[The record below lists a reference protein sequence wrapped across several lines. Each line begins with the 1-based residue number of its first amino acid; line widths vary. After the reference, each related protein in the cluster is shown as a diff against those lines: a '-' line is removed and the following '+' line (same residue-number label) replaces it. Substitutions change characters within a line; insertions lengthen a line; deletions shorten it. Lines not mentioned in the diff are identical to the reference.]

1 MGENWIFGSK
11 FKDFFKRW
19 RFNRTLHY
27 FRIILEASKGY
38 VKNSPAWKDRLG
50 GSSGS
55 FLLVGKLEAFHE
67 GLLLYSGEA
76 IWSSYSGCL
85 SVTYHEIIHLL
96 RCFKNSRN
104 D

>member
-67 GLLLYSGEA
+67 GLLLGPLEGQEFIKLDSFQNEPTW
-76 IWSSYSGCL
+76 IPQKS
-85 SVTYHEIIHLL
+85 
-96 RCFKNSRN
+96 
-104 D
+104 